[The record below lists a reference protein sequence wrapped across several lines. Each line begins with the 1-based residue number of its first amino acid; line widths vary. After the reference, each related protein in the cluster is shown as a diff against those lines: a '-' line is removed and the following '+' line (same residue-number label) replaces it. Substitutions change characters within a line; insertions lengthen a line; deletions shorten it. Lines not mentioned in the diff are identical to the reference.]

1 MKLIVNIPAYNEEE
15 KIGETI
21 KRIKKS
27 FENEFYTNGD
37 GAKITEKLIQLTN
50 DGSTDNTVQV
60 AKDAGV
66 DLLVSY
72 KPNRRLAYA
81 FKRAVENALKNRVDF
96 FVNIDADGQFN
107 PEDIP
112 KLLSP
117 VLNEETDMTVANRFG
132 KYKAENIPGTK
143 NFLNQLAAGLI
154 GFFLGHKIDDLTCGF
169 RAHNKEILLRLN
181 LANIHFTYTQETII
195 DAIGKDLRIKWIPV
209 KVSYFA
215 DRQSKIVKS
224 VWKFVNNSFRIILK
238 AVRDVRPLKFF
249 GWPGA
254 FFIIL
259 GIIGFIV
266 FLFFYSQ
273 EFKISPYKNYILFSS
288 ISFLLGIQLIIFAL
302 LADMI
307 KSNRQLIQE
316 AAYRQKKKRF
326 YEDN

>member
-27 FENEFYTNGD
+27 FENEFYTAGNGT
-37 GAKITEKLIQLTN
+37 KITEKLIQLTN

-66 DLLVSY
+66 DLIVSY

-81 FKRAVENALKNRVDF
+81 FKRGVENALKNRVDF
-96 FVNIDADGQFN
+96 FVNIDADGQFD

-117 VLNEETDMTVANRFG
+117 VLNEEVDMTVANRFG

-143 NFLNQLAAGLI
+143 NFLNQFAAKLI

-169 RAHNKEILLRLN
+169 RAHNKETLLRLN
-181 LANIHFTYTQETII
+181 LANVHFTYTQETII

-259 GIIGFIV
+259 GVVGFLV
-266 FLFFYSQ
+266 FLVLYFQ

-316 AAYRQKKKRF
+316 VAYRQKKKRF
-326 YEDN
+326 YG